1 MLSEQAFLFQRELGH
16 CEWHLGPQSMQ
27 TASAS
32 PRLRTGCYEWEGA
45 GQAMETGSS
54 LACGSPPVQ
63 VCQGFLPQPFLACLL
78 TLSHPPWREALS
90 EPIRRPGHPHLNPCS
105 SFGIPWPFQGR
116 AFLSDCFVLTSR
128 ILVPRYTA

>member
-1 MLSEQAFLFQRELGH
+1 MLLEQAFLFQRELGH

-27 TASAS
+27 TASAP

-63 VCQGFLPQPFLACLL
+63 VFRGSLSQPFLTCLL
-78 TLSHPPWREALS
+78 TLSHPPWRETLS
-90 EPIRRPGHPHLNPCS
+90 EPIRALGHPHLNHLPLVS
-105 SFGIPWPFQGR
+105 SGHSRAEPF
-116 AFLSDCFVLTSR
+116 LVIVLF
-128 ILVPRYTA
+128 